1 MAYVFLVLAAYL
13 LGAVPFGYV
22 VGRLCGVD
30 PRREGS
36 GNTGATNLARTCGLW
51 AGILVLVL
59 DFGKG
64 FLPVFIAVSM
74 HAPWPWVS
82 LAGFAALVGHCYSVF
97 LGFKGGKAVATTL
110 GVFAAVAPLPLA
122 AGALLCVVAIAAS
135 GFVSL
140 GSLALV
146 TSMPLL
152 LLAFQSPRF
161 IPLSVAVLILVY
173 WRHRD
178 NISRLARGEEK
189 PWRKRK
195 GQKDGRA

>member
-1 MAYVFLVLAAYL
+1 MTYVLLVLGAYL
-13 LGAVPFGYV
+13 LGSVPFGYV

-30 PRREGS
+30 PRKEGS

-51 AGILVLVL
+51 VGIVVLVL

-64 FLPVFIAVSM
+64 FLPVFLALEM
-74 HAPWPWVS
+74 NAPWPWVS

-97 LGFKGGKAVATTL
+97 LCFRGGKAVATTI
-110 GVFAAVAPLPLA
+110 GVFAAAAILPLA
-122 AGALLCVVAIAAS
+122 VATLLCVAAIAAS

-152 LLAFQSPRF
+152 LLAFDSPRY
-161 IPLSVAVLILVY
+161 IALSIAVLLLVY
-173 WRHRD
+173 WRHRE
-178 NISRLARGEEK
+178 NIGRLARGEEK
-189 PWRKRK
+189 PWRRK
-195 GQKDGRA
+195 KQAEEK